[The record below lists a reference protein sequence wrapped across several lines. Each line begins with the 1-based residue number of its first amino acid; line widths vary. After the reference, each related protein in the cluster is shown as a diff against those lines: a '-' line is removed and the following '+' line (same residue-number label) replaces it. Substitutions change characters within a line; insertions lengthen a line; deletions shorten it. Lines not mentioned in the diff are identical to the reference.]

1 VNRDFD
7 VSELDSGAIAAFS
20 NLHSKGQ
27 ISLETLLGLLKKGE
41 IFDDEFS
48 IEDELKKVEAEF
60 QTQSAPPV
68 VDPAAM
74 G

>member
-1 VNRDFD
+1 
-7 VSELDSGAIAAFS
+7 
-20 NLHSKGQ
+20 
-27 ISLETLLGLLKKGE
+27 LKKGE

-48 IEDELKKVEAEF
+48 IDAELKKVEAEF
-60 QTQSAPPV
+60 QKQSVPPV